1 MENKIEKGTTRRNTF
16 FCTNKDR
23 FSQMDEVLEITPK
36 EITVF
41 GQKILGWL
49 ITMEAST
56 IDKHIALEESLNGD
70 IMFHDP
76 E

>member
-1 MENKIEKGTTRRNTF
+1 MENTIEKGTTRRNTF

-23 FSQMDEVLEITPK
+23 FSQMDEVVEISPR
-36 EITVF
+36 EIDVF
-41 GQKILGWL
+41 GRKISGWL
-49 ITMEAST
+49 ITMEVST
-56 IDKHIALEESLNGD
+56 IDKHIPLEESLNGE